1 MPQPAWLVYGPPGCG
16 KTTWILGQIKASR
29 KKIFRWNART
39 DRTLREGREVLHQQ
53 VRSQEP
59 LFVWIEGADDLTPEA
74 QAFLRRI
81 LETVSQPVQ
90 CILECR
96 DPQKIT
102 PAIQSRCEW
111 KTCPVKKSFR
121 KEAQTA
127 RVKKIL
133 DLHSSEKLSD
143 SATCYELFQNAEQ
156 PIEIIKGYLKDSVL
170 WEEALLALKE
180 VGAGSSPWAQLF
192 WLKACA
198 AATATPAAAQ
208 QNIQSLSS

>member
-16 KTTWILGQIKASR
+16 KTTWILAQVKQA
-29 KKIFRWNART
+29 KHKLYHWNART
-39 DRTLREGREVLHQQ
+39 DRTLREGRETLHRQ

-96 DPQKIT
+96 DPQRIT

-111 KTCPVKKSFR
+111 KQCNNFTSFR
-121 KEAQTA
+121 KKIQYAKVGDVDGLGESNVNEPEAGI
-127 RVKKIL
+127 R
-133 DLHSSEKLSD
+133 DLFLEGK
-143 SATCYELFQNAEQ
+143 Q
-156 PIEIIKGYLKDSVL
+156 PILYIQEYLKGPL
-170 WEEALLALKE
+170 WKEALYALKQI
-180 VGAGSSPWAQLF
+180 GAGSSAWPHLYN
-192 WLKACA
+192 LK
-198 AATATPAAAQ
+198 
-208 QNIQSLSS
+208 NLS

>member
-16 KTTWILGQIKASR
+16 KTTWILAQIRIAR
-29 KKIFRWNART
+29 KKMFRWNART

-111 KTCPVKKSFR
+111 KTCPVKKSYR
-121 KEAQTA
+121 KEFQLACVK
-127 RVKKIL
+127 RVL
-133 DLHSSEKLSD
+133 EGNTPTNGSCS
-143 SATCYELFQNAEQ
+143 TLFAAAEQ
-156 PIEIIKGYLKDSVL
+156 PIDKIKEYLKHPVL
-170 WEEALLALKE
+170 WEEALLSLKE
-180 VGAGSSPWAQLF
+180 VGGGSSPWAHLF
-192 WLKACA
+192 WLQSCA
-198 AATATPAAAQ
+198 EDAASAAVAGA
-208 QNIQSLSS
+208 NNQSSSS